1 MHYSFQVNPLTIE
14 PKSFIFSCE
23 DIQSRRSSVFNPN
36 LQSNNDILNL
46 NCSLET
52 SHQIITKKTGTKKD
66 KSNLI
71 KKEKK
76 PKPEK
81 LDKKGERKKNNNTN
95 PDFINGRWTQEEHQ
109 KFIDSILKY
118 GNDWRKVEKY
128 IGSRSSTQ
136 ARSHAQ
142 KFFEKMKMANLID
155 EVIDLSN
162 KTSIKSLQETLKH
175 MEKEKYLDSVKVLN
189 VKPLEGTKMKRS
201 RTKTIESLIENF
213 ADLEAK
219 STMLS
224 KKSITL
230 TEEEKNKEQFSIGKY
245 SINKEDYFNNL
256 CGLSKSEQNKM
267 LKKKRNRIISYDSVD
282 FTKNFQND
290 YTEMDDNDCLNILP
304 VEVFEDKRKCSDY
317 GDYEKLL
324 FLSCQDSTNK
334 INNVINLELEFKSQ
348 ENSDKLVEEFLL

>member
-23 DIQSRRSSVFNPN
+23 DIQSGSSVLNPN
-36 LQSNNDILNL
+36 LQSSNDILNL

-52 SHQIITKKTGTKKD
+52 SRQILTKKTVIKKD

-81 LDKKGERKKNNNTN
+81 LNKKGEKKKNNDTN
-95 PDFINGRWTQEEHQ
+95 PEFINGRWTQEEHQ

-142 KFFEKMKMANLID
+142 KFFEKMKMANIID

-189 VKPLEGTKMKRS
+189 VKPLEGKLSKMKRS
-201 RTKTIESLIENF
+201 RTKTIESLKENF

-230 TEEEKNKEQFSIGKY
+230 TEEEKNKEQFSMSKY
-245 SINKEDYFNNL
+245 SINKEDYSNNL
-256 CGLSKSEQNKM
+256 CGLSKAEQNKM
-267 LKKKRNRIISYDSVD
+267 LKRKRIRMFSYNSVD
-282 FTKNFQND
+282 FTKIFQND

-317 GDYEKLL
+317 GDYELV
-324 FLSCQDSTNK
+324 FLSRQDSTNK
-334 INNVINLELEFKSQ
+334 NNNGINLELEFKSQ
-348 ENSDKLVEEFLL
+348 ENCDKLFEEFLL